1 MVSPENIHTSNIIQ
15 TEHII
20 FRNIFVYTYSY
31 MHITTISEKRGHEF
45 EREQGRVYGK
55 IGEDKG
61 KGEII

>member
-1 MVSPENIHTSNIIQ
+1 
-15 TEHII
+15 
-20 FRNIFVYTYSY
+20 